1 MLDVWLWNETL
12 FFLCVFCEQT
22 PAFQSPPLPFK
33 RFEIQLCFLIGYV
46 GSASIFRCGLEQS
59 CFPES
64 FCKNGCVHYF
74 CMCACVCAL
83 CLCTRIVVC
92 NMCVAVFYLHSK
104 DLIKVSRLTQQLMV
118 NLASFSHSPTHDL
131 SIFPTVS
138 DHIQAC
144 CCSEEVCIYSNI
156 LMIRIRVCWD
166 ENDFAK
172 NTCVIF

>member
-1 MLDVWLWNETL
+1 MSSFFMLDVWLWNETL
-12 FFLCVFCEQT
+12 FFYACVVSRPQVLHYHLKDLKSVMFFNRLCRLCLDFFNVESEQICFPRVSQQWLCSLFLYVRLCV
-22 PAFQSPPLPFK
+22 
-33 RFEIQLCFLIGYV
+33 
-46 GSASIFRCGLEQS
+46 
-59 CFPES
+59 
-64 FCKNGCVHYF
+64 
-74 CMCACVCAL
+74 L

-144 CCSEEVCIYSNI
+144 CCSEEVCIYSSI
-156 LMIRIRVCWD
+156 LLVGIRVCWD
-166 ENDFAK
+166 ENDLAK
-172 NTCVIF
+172 LLV